1 MAVASD
7 TQTRR
12 RRSARAASRSNG
24 RQAKDGT
31 VEISRKDLKELVDA
45 LRSARDGELSVRL
58 SEKSGAMGDVAKA
71 YNQLADRR
79 EGLTRE
85 LGRVSKVI
93 GREGRM
99 TERAQLRGAKGS
111 WAGAIGSVNSMIED
125 LVRPTIE
132 VGRAYMASQSQIL
145 LKVVFPALARV
156 EAKAAFE
163 RLLGQS
169 RPLRLAGEAAWR
181 PGINLRSLAQLPVAF
196 RP

>member
-1 MAVASD
+1 MAAPDTRKRRAASRAPATNGGGRANGD
-7 TQTRR
+7 TVELSKQDLQELLN
-12 RRSARAASRSNG
+12 ALRAASRSNG

-132 VGRAYMASQSQIL
+132 VGRVLDA
-145 LKVVFPALARV
+145 
-156 EAKAAFE
+156 
-163 RLLGQS
+163 
-169 RPLRLAGEAAWR
+169 
-181 PGINLRSLAQLPVAF
+181 VADGDL
-196 RP
+196 